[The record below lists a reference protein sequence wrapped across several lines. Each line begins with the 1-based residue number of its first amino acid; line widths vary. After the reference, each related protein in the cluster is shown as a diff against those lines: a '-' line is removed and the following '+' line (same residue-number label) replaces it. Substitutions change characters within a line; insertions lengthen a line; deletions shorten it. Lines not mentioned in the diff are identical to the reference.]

1 MFIEDQEI
9 RDAYKKL
16 ELAEEYIN
24 AMERIIVKLVSKITP
39 SEYPVELFDPDIRI
53 INSYYT
59 FARDELKESK
69 EKLVRKDFALRDIGN
84 MIVDRD
90 SLSDIVSGMK

>member
-1 MFIEDQEI
+1 MFIEDPEI

-39 SEYPVELFDPDIRI
+39 QEYPVEFDPDIRI
-53 INSYYT
+53 INSYYS
-59 FARDELKESK
+59 FARDELKDSK
-69 EKLVRKDFALRDIGN
+69 EKLVRKYFASRDKVS
-84 MIVDRD
+84 MIIDSD
-90 SLSDIVSGMK
+90 SLNDIVNGIK